1 MIDLAEQQPLSVL
14 VLGASPQEMEQIQ
27 AALSRHAIQWHS
39 IGQRDLACLASNSS
53 RFDCI
58 LIKVDESGHELDN
71 VAPLRHGNSW
81 VPIIVFG
88 SNWEVSTVVKAMKL
102 GATEVCE
109 FPDKVQELCSSFQ
122 RCISIEVRKQTR
134 YSDVI
139 PKSLLAK
146 LTSEEARILH
156 LLVQGRTTK
165 EVGATLD
172 VSIRTVHY
180 RKKELLR
187 KLGVQNRSEAIELIR
202 LSSGNIFSL
211 DSGMTVL

>member
-1 MIDLAEQQPLSVL
+1 MIELSEHQTLSVL
-14 VLGASPQEMEQIQ
+14 LLGASPSELEQIQ
-27 AALSRHAIQWHS
+27 STLSRHSIQWHS
-39 IGQRDLACLASNSS
+39 ITQRDFSCLASNSS

-58 LIKVDESGHELDN
+58 LIKADEDGHELDN
-71 VAPLRHGNSW
+71 IAALRHSNSW

-88 SNWEVSTVVKAMKL
+88 SNWEVPVVVKAMKL

-109 FPDKVQELCSSFQ
+109 FPDNMQELYSSFQ
-122 RCISIEVRKQTR
+122 RCVSGDVRKQAR

-139 PKSLLAK
+139 PKALLAK
-146 LTSEEARILH
+146 LSSEEARILH

-165 EVGATLD
+165 EVGASLD

-202 LSSGNIFSL
+202 LSSSNFFSL
-211 DSGMTVL
+211 DSGLTAL

>member
-1 MIDLAEQQPLSVL
+1 MIELSQHQRVAVL
-14 VLGASPQEMEQIQ
+14 VLGSTNQDLERLQSVVGYPSVHWEMI
-27 AALSRHAIQWHS
+27 AD
-39 IGQRDLACLASNSS
+39 RDLSCFVVNAS

-58 LIKVDESGHELDN
+58 LVLVENETGMAMIDLIRNHNSSVAIVAIGHN
-71 VAPLRHGNSW
+71 W
-81 VPIIVFG
+81 QVPA
-88 SNWEVSTVVKAMKL
+88 VVQAMKL

-109 FPDKVQELCSSFQ
+109 FPENAPELQSAFK
-122 RCISIEVRKQTR
+122 RCLSPDRRSQSR

-139 PKSLLAK
+139 PKALLAR

-156 LLVQGRTTK
+156 LLVEGRTTK

-202 LSSGNIFSL
+202 VSSGNYFAI
-211 DSGMTVL
+211 DSGFAAL